1 MAISTLSYI
10 ASTAIVIPLI
20 IAIKQRKYLSKELK
34 ILFLYLVIAVITE
47 VLGNVWYILHKSNH
61 FIINAFVIIEFVLIS
76 LMFHQVFIGKN
87 LKRIIL
93 IATSIYTLTCIY
105 TFTVLEGFQTFNSTL
120 STIACLLIIIWVFIY
135 FYQLLQKLE
144 VKKLTVIP
152 MFWISVGCLFY
163 FSGTLF
169 VFLYSDLIVFQKELK
184 FYKQLWNI
192 YYVLLFIFRI
202 LLGIGL
208 CFSKTPLQLKPL
220 SK

>member
-1 MAISTLSYI
+1 VGISTLSYI
-10 ASTAIVIPLI
+10 ASAAIVIPLI

-34 ILFLYLVIAVITE
+34 ILFGYLVITFIIE
-47 VLGNVWYILHKSNH
+47 VLANIWFILNRSNH
-61 FIINAFVIIEFVLIS
+61 FIINAFVIIEFVLFS
-76 LMFHQVFIGKN
+76 LIFHQVFIGKN
-87 LKRIIL
+87 LKRIVL
-93 IATSIYTLTCIY
+93 IATSIYILVCIY
-105 TFTVLEGFQTFNSTL
+105 TFTLVEGFQTFNSTI

-135 FYQLLQKLE
+135 FYQLLQQLE
-144 VKKLTVIP
+144 VKKLTIVP
-152 MFWISVGCLFY
+152 MFWISVSCLFY

-169 VFLYSDLIVFQKELK
+169 VFLYSDVIIFQKEPK
-184 FYKQLWNI
+184 FYYHLWNI